1 MPDTS
6 TLTIDWHEG
15 PRDALRH
22 LFELAEDSPM
32 QLEGYIDLGRVL
44 VARDAAGRVL
54 GHVQLLAA
62 GTALELKSIAV
73 LEDWRGMGIGR
84 RLVERAVAVSR
95 DEGAASVSVA
105 TATADVEN
113 VRFYQRCGFRA
124 ASIERDAFTPD
135 KGYSPDL
142 AAGGIP
148 VRDAIRFELDV
159 ERGR

>member
-1 MPDTS
+1 MPDPS
-6 TLTIDWHEG
+6 AVTIEWHEG

-22 LFELAEDSPM
+22 LFELAEDSPT
-32 QLEGYIDLGRVL
+32 QLDGYIDLGRVL
-44 VARDAAGRVL
+44 VARDPTGTVV
-54 GHVQLLAA
+54 GHVQLLAV
-62 GTALELKSIAV
+62 GTAVELKSIAV
-73 LEDWRGMGIGR
+73 LEESQGVGIGR

-95 DEGAASVSVA
+95 GGGAATVMVA
-105 TATADVEN
+105 TATADVDN